1 MVEFGDELVLESLR
15 IPWLIWIQLLVMLLL
30 LLLLYS
36 FTSSNAASSAAAD
49 SAAAAAAPP
58 PPPSSASALAVA
70 ATAAAASSGIARIS
84 VPQAAA
90 PRPRGGAHQLQVRE
104 SQSVKGFI
112 ATSASRGVA
121 GEEDTMEGENSSPSY
136 MDHHP
141 CSIVR
146 LARIAFLK
154 CFGLDFTS
162 EDSSFKRHRR

>member
-30 LLLLYS
+30 LLLLLLYS
-36 FTSSNAASSAAAD
+36 FTSSNAASS
-49 SAAAAAAPP
+49 SAAAAASPSSSSSSPPPSPP
-58 PPPSSASALAVA
+58 PPPPLESRGSRSRKQQFLAA
-70 ATAAAASSGIARIS
+70 H
-84 VPQAAA
+84 
-90 PRPRGGAHQLQVRE
+90 GGAHQLQVGE

-121 GEEDTMEGENSSPSY
+121 SEEDTMEGENSSPSY

-162 EDSSFKRHRR
+162 EDSSFNRHRR

>member
-30 LLLLYS
+30 LLLLLLYS
-36 FTSSNAASSAAAD
+36 FTSSNAASS
-49 SAAAAAAPP
+49 SAAAAASPSSSSSSPPPSPP
-58 PPPSSASALAVA
+58 PPPPLESRGSRSRKQQFLAA
-70 ATAAAASSGIARIS
+70 H
-84 VPQAAA
+84 
-90 PRPRGGAHQLQVRE
+90 GGAHQVGE

-121 GEEDTMEGENSSPSY
+121 SEEDTMEGENSSPSY

-162 EDSSFKRHRR
+162 EDSSFNRHRR

>member
-36 FTSSNAASSAAAD
+36 FTSSNADSS
-49 SAAAAAAPP
+49 SAAAAAAAAAPSSSSSSPSPPSPQPP
-58 PPPSSASALAVA
+58 PPLESRGSRSRKQQFLAA
-70 ATAAAASSGIARIS
+70 H
-84 VPQAAA
+84 
-90 PRPRGGAHQLQVRE
+90 GGAHQVGE